1 MKARFFTKDAFS
13 DPRLMLQPL
22 RGENSVAV
30 AADLI
35 ERGQGKCCA
44 DCGKPFNSARKQ
56 RSVARVSHIDP
67 AGNIYTTSWLFCGRC
82 TANMRRA
89 GNRIPSKLLEEAR
102 NSTSTSL
109 LMAAP
114 AQGSA

>member
-1 MKARFFTKDAFS
+1 MRARFFTKDPFS
-13 DPRLMLQPL
+13 DPRLTLQPL

-35 ERGQGKCCA
+35 ERGQGECCA

-56 RSVARVSHIDP
+56 RGVARVSHIDP
-67 AGNIYTTSWLFCGRC
+67 EGNVFTTAWLFCGHC
-82 TANMRRA
+82 TTNMRRN
-89 GNRIPSKLLEEAR
+89 GNKIPLRLVEEAR
-102 NSTSTSL
+102 AGTSNGL
-109 LMAAP
+109 RMAAP